1 MIQHNPPTKLRGYER
16 FPCYGS
22 VSSSSDVAARP
33 PRRRSA
39 RPLPRC
45 SSSEQVSARWPRPR
59 PGGGPPNVREAAPL
73 NFAPRSRFNNSCLI
87 DEFAPRSA
95 GADAFDPCRFIV
107 ETTDE
112 VWNTRKNVT
121 EALHAYFVD
130 DYIITSTSGTLARG
144 MRELEKLV
152 ADSMRAFP
160 TSRSDSRL
168 LLRRGRGQRLQVLH
182 AGLALGTTWAFRAG
196 GPLRQEGK
204 WSTAASSTRI
214 IAKDGK
220 GVWKYVEEF
229 AVHDEWNLMTQLGVL
244 DARPCISG
252 GPGSMRTDH
261 ETQRA
266 GFGGSGW
273 RGAGLARVRFGVE

>member
-33 PRRRSA
+33 PA
-39 RPLPRC
+39 AAVGAAAVALLLIGGG
-45 SSSEQVSARWPRPR
+45 VGAVAAVAR
-59 PGGGPPNVREAAPL
+59 PGGAPPVREAAPL
-73 NFAPRSRFNNSCLI
+73 TFAPRSRFNNSCLI

-112 VWNTRKNVT
+112 VWNLRKNVT

-160 TSRSDSRL
+160 DIRIQILDCFCVGDEDNGFKCSMPDLLSGTNLGVSRWGPPTGKKVEY
-168 LLRRGRGQRLQVLH
+168 RGLVN
-182 AGLALGTTWAFRAG
+182 
-196 GPLRQEGK
+196 
-204 WSTAASSTRI
+204 SI
-214 IAKDGK
+214 IAKDGQ

-244 DARPCISG
+244 NAPAPASEEGQEACEPIMKLKGRGSVDLAGAR
-252 GPGSMRTDH
+252 
-261 ETQRA
+261 
-266 GFGGSGW
+266 
-273 RGAGLARVRFGVE
+273 

>member
-33 PRRRSA
+33 PAAAVGAAAVALLVIGAGIGAVAATA
-39 RPLPRC
+39 RT
-45 SSSEQVSARWPRPR
+45 
-59 PGGGPPNVREAAPL
+59 GGGPPNVREAAPL
-73 NFAPRSRFNNSCLI
+73 TFAPRSRFNNSCLI

-160 TSRSDSRL
+160 DIKIQILDCFCVGDEDSGFKCSMPDLLSGTNLGVSRWGPATGRKVEY
-168 LLRRGRGQRLQVLH
+168 RGLVN
-182 AGLALGTTWAFRAG
+182 
-196 GPLRQEGK
+196 
-204 WSTAASSTRI
+204 SI

-244 DARPCISG
+244 NAPAPASQEGQEACEPIMKLKGRDSV
-252 GPGSMRTDH
+252 DL
-261 ETQRA
+261 A
-266 GFGGSGW
+266 GEGQ
-273 RGAGLARVRFGVE
+273 A